1 MVYSLLRVY
10 TLANCYMK
18 RRSVYVVQADAVTMV
33 SEGIYIYIYHDS
45 AGRIGYWVCH
55 LHVCPWD
62 TIIKGRLSCMGSN

>member
-33 SEGIYIYIYHDS
+33 SEGIYIYTMTVLV
-45 AGRIGYWVCH
+45 ALVIGYAIFMYVH
-55 LHVCPWD
+55 GILSS
-62 TIIKGRLSCMGSN
+62 KGG